1 LKREGQRESVSWKLK
16 FENGWKMGAMKKKV
30 LDGFIGTEQSVLGW
44 VPLKWIN
51 AVDLSATW
59 IGSW

>member
-1 LKREGQRESVSWKLK
+1 VAIEEGGTEGKVSWKLK

-44 VPLKWIN
+44 VPQRM
-51 AVDLSATW
+51 D
-59 IGSW
+59 